1 MATRN
6 VTLLRGKAVE
16 VSGIA
21 SEAITPGMLVEFGG
35 SDDYQAHSTGGGAAA
50 PWFAREQH
58 ENQGAG
64 IDDDIASGDEVT
76 VIRPQLGASINAF
89 TSDTIVKGES
99 VESDGDGGVRVYGSG
114 FRIGVAAADSDLSGT
129 NGRVEIVIAPHG
141 V

>member
-6 VTLLRGKAVE
+6 VTLLRGNAVE
-16 VSGIA
+16 DSGIA

-35 SDDYQAHSTGGGAAA
+35 SDDYQKHSTAGGAAA

-76 VIRPQLGASINAF
+76 VLRPQLGATINAF
-89 TSDTIVKGES
+89 TSATIAKGEE
-99 VESDGDGGVRVYGSG
+99 VESDGAGGVRVYGSG
-114 FRIGVAAADSDLSGT
+114 SRIGIAQAASDLSGT
-129 NGRVEIVIAPHG
+129 NGRVEIIIAPLG